1 MLEEIGL
8 FHLADDRMRYLTA
21 QQSVIARNIA
31 NADTPGYQ
39 AQDLAPFQPAAF
51 THSASGNAP
60 LALASTEPGHFG
72 IASGGA
78 SNSDWSLT
86 PAPVASYGEKPNGN
100 TVSLEEQMMKQAD
113 VANNFALA
121 TAAYSKSLSI
131 LKAGIDFGK

>member
-39 AQDLAPFQPAAF
+39 AQDIAPFHP
-51 THSASGNAP
+51 ASGTLGASLNAP

-72 IASGGA
+72 IATGSV
-78 SNSDWSLT
+78 SNSDWSLMA
-86 PAPVASYGEKPNGN
+86 APGASYGEKPNGN

>member
-8 FHLADDRMRYLTA
+8 FHLTDDRMRYLTA

-39 AQDLAPFQPAAF
+39 AQDLAPFQPASDAQAA
-51 THSASGNAP
+51 TRNAP

-72 IASGGA
+72 TANGSL
-78 SNSDWSLT
+78 SNSDWSLMAA
-86 PAPVASYGEKPNGN
+86 PAASYGEKPNGN

-121 TAAYSKSLSI
+121 TAAYSKSLSL

>member
-8 FHLADDRMRYLTA
+8 FQLADDRMRYLTA

-39 AQDLAPFQPAAF
+39 AQDLAPFQPRPAQAGG
-51 THSASGNAP
+51 ADAK

-72 IASGGA
+72 AASG
-78 SNSDWSLT
+78 SDWPLV
-86 PAPVASYGEKPNGN
+86 PAPAAANYGEKPDGN

-113 VANNFALA
+113 VANNYALA
-121 TAAYSKSLSI
+121 TAAYSKSLS
-131 LKAGIDFGK
+131 LMKTAIDFGK

>member
-8 FHLADDRMRYLTA
+8 FHMANDRMRYLTA

-39 AQDLAPFQPAAF
+39 AQDLAPFQPA
-51 THSASGNAP
+51 TGTQGASGSAP

-72 IASGGA
+72 TTNGTASD
-78 SNSDWSLT
+78 SDWSLMPST
-86 PAPVASYGEKPNGN
+86 VASYGEKPNGN